1 MKTGGVNIKM
11 THKDSGN
18 YKAKHSPDVKVNE
31 KIARAVEKKTIDGKI
46 ICASAEKI
54 ADKER
59 VTMQEV
65 GVTLDLM
72 GIQISKCQLGLFGYS
87 PEKMAVKPAKRVPGD
102 LERAINSALINNR
115 LPCAAAWNI
124 AERFGISRME
134 VSSACEALKIKVKPC
149 QLGAF

>member
-1 MKTGGVNIKM
+1 M
-11 THKDSGN
+11 THKDAGN
-18 YKAKHSPDVKVNE
+18 YKAKHSSDVKVNE
-31 KIARAVEKKTIDGKI
+31 KIARAVGKTVIDGKI
-46 ICASAEKI
+46 SCADAEKI
-54 ADKER
+54 ADKEQGTIR
-59 VTMQEV
+59 EV

-87 PEKMAVKPAKRVPGD
+87 PEKIIVKPAKTISGE
-102 LERAINSALINNR
+102 LESAIKSALINNR

-124 AERFGISRME
+124 AERLRISRMD

>member
-1 MKTGGVNIKM
+1 M
-11 THKDSGN
+11 THKDAGN
-18 YKAKHSPDVKVNE
+18 YRAKHSSDVKVNE
-31 KIARAVEKKTIDGKI
+31 KIARAVEKMAVDGKI
-46 ICASAEKI
+46 TCAGAEKI
-54 ADKER
+54 AGKEQA
-59 VTMQEV
+59 TMQEV

-87 PEKMAVKPAKRVPGD
+87 PEKIIVKPAKTVSGE
-102 LERAINSALINNR
+102 LERAINGALINNR

-124 AERFGISRME
+124 AERLRISRMD

>member
-1 MKTGGVNIKM
+1 M

-18 YKAKHSPDVKVNE
+18 YRAKHSPDIKVNE
-31 KIARAVEKKTIDGKI
+31 KIARAVEGKNVDGKI
-46 ICASAEKI
+46 TCANAEKI
-54 ADKER
+54 AGKER
-59 VTMQEV
+59 VTMPEV

-87 PEKMAVKPAKRVPGD
+87 PEKMAVKPAKTVPGD
-102 LERAINSALINNR
+102 LERSINGALINNR

-124 AERFGISRME
+124 AERYGISRME